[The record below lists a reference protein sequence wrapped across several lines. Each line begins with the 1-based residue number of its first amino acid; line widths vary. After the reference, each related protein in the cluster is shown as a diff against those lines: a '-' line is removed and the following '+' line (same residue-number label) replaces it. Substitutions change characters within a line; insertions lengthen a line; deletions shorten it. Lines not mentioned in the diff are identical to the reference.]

1 MPFRVYLG
9 AAHAYM
15 NDARNYPETKA
26 RSVQRA
32 LACVDHMIREG
43 FVDC

>member
-1 MPFRVYLG
+1 MSFRTYLD
-9 AAHAYM
+9 AAQANM

-32 LACVDHMIREG
+32 LSCVDHLIREG
-43 FVDC
+43 YVDC